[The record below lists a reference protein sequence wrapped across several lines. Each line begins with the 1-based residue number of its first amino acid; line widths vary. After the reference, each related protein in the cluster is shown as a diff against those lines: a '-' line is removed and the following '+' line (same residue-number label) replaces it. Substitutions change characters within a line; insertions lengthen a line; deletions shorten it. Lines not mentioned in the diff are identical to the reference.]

1 MMILRVDFS
10 PQDRYQFANGKGK
23 AFLAATILYG
33 WTSCSAV
40 SGTMRHFVQ
49 LCLCLTIKRL
59 NHPELTQKKK
69 KSGKEH
75 FSNKKRY
82 GRA

>member
-49 LCLCLTIKRL
+49 LCLCLTIKR
-59 NHPELTQKKK
+59 QSSRADSKKK